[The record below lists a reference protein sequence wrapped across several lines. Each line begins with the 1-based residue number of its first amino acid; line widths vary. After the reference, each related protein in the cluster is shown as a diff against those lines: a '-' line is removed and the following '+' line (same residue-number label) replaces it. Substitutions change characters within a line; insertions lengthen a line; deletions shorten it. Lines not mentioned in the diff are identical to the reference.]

1 MNVCGIVALAGLF
14 TGHPGV
20 AVFALV
26 VMLAIS

>member
-1 MNVCGIVALAGLF
+1 MTALAVIAIARLF

-26 VMLAIS
+26 VMLFTA